1 MKACVLC
8 DQTVGINSTDGDSKG
23 LGVPYEEGKL
33 LGSFNQQNNMAEFQN
48 SVLGDWETA
57 VSPNRGSSGIGS
69 SACLRKAVPGPL
81 FFSKWRKH
89 RNHVRLWTLYS
100 AHLANIDS
108 FSMLPNVTNS
118 GIFYF

>member
-81 FFSKWRKH
+81 SSQNGESIEIMSNYGH
-89 RNHVRLWTLYS
+89 CILL
-100 AHLANIDS
+100 I
-108 FSMLPNVTNS
+108 
-118 GIFYF
+118 